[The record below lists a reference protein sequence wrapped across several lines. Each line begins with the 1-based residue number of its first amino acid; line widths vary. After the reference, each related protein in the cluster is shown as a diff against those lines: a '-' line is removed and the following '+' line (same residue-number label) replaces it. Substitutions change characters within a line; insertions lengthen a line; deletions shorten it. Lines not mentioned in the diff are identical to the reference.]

1 MLITLIRRIIGQ
13 HDQSVK
19 LPISV
24 FYIIRVLQISS
35 LYENPNRRH
44 SSLKD
49 MYIFEASDSS
59 RSWLLLIIAKVVIK
73 PKQFIKRG
81 ILSFANWKVHS
92 GETLIPSEFGKMY
105 WLNLFA
111 LQLKIHRAYFA
122 TTYSL

>member
-13 HDQSVK
+13 HDQSVE

-24 FYIIRVLQISS
+24 FYIRVLQISS

-49 MYIFEASDSS
+49 MYIFETSDSS

-92 GETLIPSEFGKMY
+92 GETLIDSEFG
-105 WLNLFA
+105 
-111 LQLKIHRAYFA
+111 
-122 TTYSL
+122 